1 MRLARNRHARSNE
14 NPTSRGLDQP
24 QRSTGGRQ
32 VIRHWQVH
40 LFPLSLAFARG
51 MNIVLALH
59 AVILE
64 ASRRGFIEISV
75 GSALEQRPVPGTKE

>member
-1 MRLARNRHARSNE
+1 
-14 NPTSRGLDQP
+14 
-24 QRSTGGRQ
+24 
-32 VIRHWQVH
+32 
-40 LFPLSLAFARG
+40 

-75 GSALEQRPVPGTKE
+75 GSALEQRPVPGMKE